1 MEFAEVAQKSL
12 RTSDNLLRFSGRANR
27 TELFWSV
34 LLLALLMLAS
44 GITLLIGSLSA
55 LVVGGG
61 IGSAITSVLAIAI
74 AALWVVMYLQLLAVT
89 VRRLHDVGRSGY
101 WLLLGL
107 TVLGFIVLVYWF
119 FQPGAK
125 GVNRH
130 GSKPAEDVMEFA
142 ESVTRNLT
150 GEGRLKFSGRASR
163 AEMLW
168 FSLFS
173 GLVNYALA
181 IAAAIFGLIS
191 VGLGDVLDVVTTI
204 VSLALYLQYIALLVR
219 RLHDVGKSGW
229 WLLIAFTV
237 VGLIPLYIWILRRG
251 ASGTNQFGKQ
261 AP

>member
-1 MEFAEVAQKSL
+1 MEFTEVAQKSL

-34 LLLALLMLAS
+34 LLVSLVMLAS
-44 GITLLIGSLSA
+44 GIALLIGPLTT
-55 LVVGGG
+55 LVVGRG
-61 IGSAITSVLAIAI
+61 IGSAITSVLTIAI
-74 AALWVVMYLQLLAVT
+74 AALWIVLYLQLLAAT

-107 TVLGFIVLVYWF
+107 TILGLFVLAYWCLR
-119 FQPGAK
+119 PGAK
-125 GVNRH
+125 GANRH
-130 GSKPAEDVMEFA
+130 GAKPAEDVMEFT

-173 GLVNYALA
+173 GLVNYALT
-181 IAAAIFGLIS
+181 ITAAIFGLIS
-191 VGLGDVLDVVTTI
+191 VGLGDMLDVVTTI
-204 VSLALYLQYIALLVR
+204 VTLALYLQYIALLVR

-251 ASGTNQFGKQ
+251 APGVNQYGKQ

>member
-1 MEFAEVAQKSL
+1 MEFTEVAQKSL

-27 TELFWSV
+27 TELFWTG
-34 LLLALLMLAS
+34 LLLSLVILAS
-44 GITLLIGSLSA
+44 SIALLIGTLSV
-55 LVVGGG
+55 LVVGRG

-74 AALWVVMYLQLLAVT
+74 AALWIVMYLQLIAVT

-107 TVLGFIVLVYWF
+107 TILGLFVLAYWCL
-119 FQPGAK
+119 QPGAK
-125 GVNRH
+125 GANRH
-130 GSKPAEDVMEFA
+130 GAKPAEDVMEFT

-150 GEGRLKFSGRASR
+150 GEGRLNFSGRASR

-168 FSLFS
+168 FSLFN
-173 GLVNYALA
+173 GLVNYALT
-181 IAAAIFGLIS
+181 ITAAIFGLIS

-204 VSLALYLQYIALLVR
+204 VFLAMYLQFIAILVR
-219 RLHDVGKSGW
+219 RLHDIGKSGW

-237 VGLIPLYIWILRRG
+237 VGLIPLYVWILRRG
-251 ASGTNQFGKQ
+251 ASGANQFGKQ

>member
-1 MEFAEVAQKSL
+1 MEFTEAAQKSL

-34 LLLALLMLAS
+34 ILISLGIVAS
-44 GITLLIGSLSA
+44 AIAVLIGAVAS
-55 LVVGGG
+55 LVVGRE
-61 IGSAITSVLAIAI
+61 IGRALTSVLAIA
-74 AALWVVMYLQLLAVT
+74 AVVLWVVMYLQLLAVA
-89 VRRLHDVGRSGY
+89 VKRLHDVGRSGY

-107 TVLGFIVLVYWF
+107 TVLGLLVLAYWCL
-119 FQPGAK
+119 QPGTK

-130 GSKPAEDVMEFA
+130 GTKPAEDVMEFT

-150 GEGRLKFSGRASR
+150 GEGRLKFSGRSSR

-173 GLVNYALA
+173 GLVNYALT
-181 IAAAIFGLIS
+181 ITAAIFGLIS

-204 VSLALYLQYIALLVR
+204 VFLAMYMQFIAILVR
-219 RLHDVGKSGW
+219 RLHDIGKSGW

-237 VGLIPLYIWILRRG
+237 VGLIPLYIWILRPG
-251 ASGTNQFGKQ
+251 ASGANQFGKQ

>member
-1 MEFAEVAQKSL
+1 MEFTEVVQKSL
-12 RTSDNLLRFSGRANR
+12 RTSDNLLRFSGRATR

-34 LLLALLMLAS
+34 VLFYLGIFAS
-44 GITLLIGSLSA
+44 AIAVLIGALTT
-55 LVVGGG
+55 LVVGRE
-61 IGSAITSVLAIAI
+61 IGTALTSLLAIA
-74 AALWVVMYLQLLAVT
+74 AAVLWIMLYLQLLAVT

-107 TVLGFIVLVYWF
+107 TVLGLLVLAYWCL
-119 FQPGAK
+119 QPGAK

-130 GSKPAEDVMEFA
+130 GTKSAEDVMEFT

-150 GEGRLKFSGRASR
+150 GEGRLKFSGRSSR

-173 GLVNYALA
+173 GLVNYALT
-181 IAAAIFGLIS
+181 ITAAIFGLIS

-204 VSLALYLQYIALLVR
+204 VTLAMYLQYIAILVR
-219 RLHDVGKSGW
+219 RLHDIGKSGW

-237 VGLIPLYIWILRRG
+237 VGLIPLYVWILRRG
-251 ASGTNQFGKQ
+251 ASGANQFGKQ

>member
-1 MEFAEVAQKSL
+1 MEFTDVVQKSL
-12 RTSDNLLRFSGRANR
+12 RTSDNLLRFSGRATR

-34 LLLALLMLAS
+34 LLFSFVLLAS
-44 GITLLIGSLSA
+44 GIALLVGPLSA
-55 LVVGGG
+55 LVVGRG
-61 IGSAITSVLAIAI
+61 IGSAITSVLAFAI
-74 AALWVVMYLQLLAVT
+74 ATLWLVMYLQLLAVT

-107 TVLGFIVLVYWF
+107 TGLGVFVLAYWF
-119 FQPGAK
+119 LQPGAK

-130 GSKPAEDVMEFA
+130 GSKPAEDVMEFM

-173 GLVNYALA
+173 GLVNCALT
-181 IAAAIFGLIS
+181 ITAAIFGLIS
-191 VGLGDVLDVVTTI
+191 VGLGDMLDVVTTI
-204 VSLALYLQYIALLVR
+204 VTLALYLQYIALLVR

-251 ASGTNQFGKQ
+251 APGGNQYGKQ

>member
-1 MEFAEVAQKSL
+1 MEFTEVAQKSL

-27 TELFWSV
+27 TELFWTW
-34 LLLALLMLAS
+34 LLLSLVLLAS
-44 GITLLIGSLSA
+44 GIAVLMGALTA
-55 LVVGGG
+55 LVAGRE
-61 IGSAITSVLAIAI
+61 IGTALTSLLAIAAI
-74 AALWVVMYLQLLAVT
+74 ALWVVMYLQLLAVT
-89 VRRLHDVGRSGY
+89 VRRLHDIGRSGY

-107 TVLGFIVLVYWF
+107 TILGLLVLVYWLL
-119 FQPGAK
+119 QPGAK

-168 FSLFS
+168 FSLFG
-173 GLVNYALA
+173 GLVNYALT
-181 IAAAIFGLIS
+181 ITAAIFGLIS

-219 RLHDVGKSGW
+219 RLHDVGRSGW

-251 ASGTNQFGKQ
+251 ATGANQYGK
-261 AP
+261 

>member
-1 MEFAEVAQKSL
+1 MEFTEVAQKSL

-34 LLLALLMLAS
+34 ILISLGVLAS
-44 GITLLIGSLSA
+44 ASVVLVGALAA
-55 LVVGGG
+55 LVVGRG
-61 IGSAITSVLAIAI
+61 IGSALTSVLAIATVV
-74 AALWVVMYLQLLAVT
+74 LWVVMYLQLLAVT

-107 TVLGFIVLVYWF
+107 TGLGLLVLAYWCL
-119 FQPGAK
+119 QSGTK
-125 GVNRH
+125 VVNRH
-130 GSKPAEDVMEFA
+130 GTKSAEDVMEFT

-150 GEGRLKFSGRASR
+150 GEGRLKFSGRSSR

-168 FSLFS
+168 FSLFN
-173 GLVNYALA
+173 GLVNYALT
-181 IAAAIFGLIS
+181 ITAAIFGLIS

-204 VSLALYLQYIALLVR
+204 VFLAMYLQFIAILVR
-219 RLHDVGKSGW
+219 RLHDIGKSGW

-237 VGLIPLYIWILRRG
+237 VGLVPLYIWILRRG
-251 ASGTNQFGKQ
+251 ASGANQYGKQ